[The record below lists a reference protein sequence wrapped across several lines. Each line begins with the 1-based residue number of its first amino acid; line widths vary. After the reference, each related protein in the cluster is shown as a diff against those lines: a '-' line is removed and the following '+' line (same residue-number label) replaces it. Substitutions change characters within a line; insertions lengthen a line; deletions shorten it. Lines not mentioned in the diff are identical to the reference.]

1 MQMTQIMDKRF
12 INFYETSK
20 NTALS
25 IKKII
30 QKKSKFPKEDLAKL
44 KEAFPCILA

>member
-30 QKKSKFPKEDLAKL
+30 QKKSKFPKEDFVKL
-44 KEAFPCILA
+44 KEAFPCIIA

>member
-30 QKKSKFPKEDLAKL
+30 QKMVLDNSL
-44 KEAFPCILA
+44 KNITL